1 MTHLHDTSQTVW
13 LVHIIGVRAVISV
26 VEIVEFGVRWTMWT
40 VDDYDDYDSYENDVN
55 FDYGYGDHDERTVME
70 VRVMRWMMNV
80 DGGCCVVSCH
90 CC

>member
-1 MTHLHDTSQTVW
+1 M
-13 LVHIIGVRAVISV
+13 ISV

-55 FDYGYGDHDERTVME
+55 FDYGDYDHDERGVVE
-70 VRVMRWMMNV
+70 VRVMRWTMNV

-90 CC
+90 YC